1 VEVFWELK
9 LNKMIQNDTK
19 KCNITTQSDATNPNI
34 PRQNIET
41 KEMELMKIKMKWI
54 KNGESRQSL
63 QKTGLYVIPLF
74 TVVFT
79 FIYLIVAIVCY
90 M

>member
-1 VEVFWELK
+1 
-9 LNKMIQNDTK
+9 MIQNDTK
-19 KCNITTQSDATNPNI
+19 QSNITTQGDATNPNI
-34 PRQNIET
+34 TRQNVET

-54 KNGESRQSL
+54 ENGESRQSL

-79 FIYLIVAIVCY
+79 FLYLIVAIACY